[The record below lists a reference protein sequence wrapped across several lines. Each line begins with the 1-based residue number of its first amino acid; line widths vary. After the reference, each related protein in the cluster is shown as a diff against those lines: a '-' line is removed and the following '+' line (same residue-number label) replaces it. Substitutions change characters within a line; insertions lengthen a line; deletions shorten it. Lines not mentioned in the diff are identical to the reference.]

1 MKTDEAMKYTSSP
14 LTFIFKYIFPPIMIA
29 GGIIGY
35 LTLNN
40 SDDVVMSNFSNAF
53 GIAMIWVSIFLIQMP
68 FRVKNVEVDE
78 NGLSIRSGNGSKAI
92 PFKNIKSVSILDL
105 TNPWMITV
113 KYKDI
118 NKDQTNKLSYM
129 PNSKYQRI
137 MKLDEMTEYITQK
150 AKAQNENYEES
161 STIKNLAL
169 LFLAG
174 LPFLIGMIYFM
185 SKTGFH

>member
-14 LTFIFKYIFPPIMIA
+14 LTFIFKYIFPPIMLA
-29 GGIIGY
+29 GGIIGF

-40 SDDVVMSNFSNAF
+40 SNDEVMSNFSNAF

-78 NGLSIRSGNGSKAI
+78 NGLSIRSRNGSKVI
-92 PFKNIKSVSILDL
+92 PFKNIKTISLLDF

-118 NKDQTNKLSYM
+118 NKDQTNKISYM
-129 PNSKYQRI
+129 PNPKYQRI
-137 MKLDEMTEYITQK
+137 MNLDEMTEYITKK
-150 AKAQNENYEES
+150 AKEQNDDFEES
-161 STIKNLAL
+161 STVKNLAI

-174 LPFLIGMIYFM
+174 SPFLIGMIYYM
-185 SKTGFH
+185 SNTGFQ